1 MAFSTKLTL
10 KIVVCIKITLRADYN
25 VDAIDSTLFDFNSTN
40 LGALELTLG

>member
-10 KIVVCIKITLRADYN
+10 KTVVCIKITLRAGYN
-25 VDAIDSTLFDFNSTN
+25 VDAIDSTLFDFSSTD